1 MQGRIICI
9 NTSIHK
15 VLLENNTII
24 DCKTRGKLRNMD
36 IAPVVG
42 DLVMVD
48 TDKQVIEKVLK
59 RKNYL
64 ERPLISN
71 IDKLLI
77 VMSTAIPAFSSY
89 LIDKFLIIAK
99 SNNIEPIIVI
109 TKIDMISLKEKIE
122 IKKYIKYY
130 KKIGIK
136 VYINKDVSKIKKE
149 FKGCVVALCGQTGA
163 GKSSLLNR
171 IDASL
176 SLKTGEVSLSLGRGK
191 HTTRLVELLEVN
203 QGLIADTPGF
213 SSLEIKIPKN
223 DIKKYYPEFEVRCKY
238 KSCNH
243 VKEEGCKIIEL
254 VNKNKIP
261 KWRYENYLKFL
272 EEVGKEKY
280 QWKYQFQYYQMR

>member
-1 MQGRIICI
+1 MNGRIICI
-9 NTSIHK
+9 NASIHK

-36 IAPVVG
+36 ISPVVG
-42 DLVMVD
+42 DFVIVD
-48 TDKQVIEKVLK
+48 TNKQVIEKVLK

-77 VMSTAIPAFSSY
+77 VMSTAIPSFSSY

-109 TKIDMISLKEKIE
+109 TKTDMITFKEKID

-136 VYINKDVSKIKKE
+136 TYINKDVSKIKKE
-149 FKGCVVALCGQTGA
+149 FKDSVVALCGQTGA

-213 SSLEIKIPKN
+213 SSLEIKMPRN
-223 DIKKYYPEFEVRCKY
+223 DIKKYYPEFDIQCKY

-261 KWRYENYLKFL
+261 KWRYNNYLKFL
-272 EEVGKEKY
+272 EEVGKERY
-280 QWKYQFQYYQMR
+280 

>member
-109 TKIDMISLKEKIE
+109 TKIDMTSLKEKIE
-122 IKKYIKYY
+122 IK
-130 KKIGIK
+130 
-136 VYINKDVSKIKKE
+136 
-149 FKGCVVALCGQTGA
+149 
-163 GKSSLLNR
+163 
-171 IDASL
+171 
-176 SLKTGEVSLSLGRGK
+176 SLKRGECLMFVGEEHILTK
-191 HTTRLVELLEVN
+191 IDVDNFEK
-203 QGLIADTPGF
+203 
-213 SSLEIKIPKN
+213 EIIN
-223 DIKKYYPEFEVRCKY
+223 
-238 KSCNH
+238 
-243 VKEEGCKIIEL
+243 
-254 VNKNKIP
+254 
-261 KWRYENYLKFL
+261 
-272 EEVGKEKY
+272 
-280 QWKYQFQYYQMR
+280 

>member
-15 VLLENNTII
+15 VLLENNAII

-109 TKIDMISLKEKIE
+109 TKIDMTSLQEKIA

-223 DIKKYYPEFEVRCKY
+223 DIKKYYPEFELRCKY

-280 QWKYQFQYYQMR
+280 

>member
-15 VLLENNTII
+15 VLLENNTIL

-36 IAPVVG
+36 ISPVVG
-42 DLVMVD
+42 DFVIVD

-77 VMSTAIPAFSSY
+77 VMSTAIPSFSSY

-109 TKIDMISLKEKIE
+109 TKTDMISFKEKIDV
-122 IKKYIKYY
+122 KKYIKYY
-130 KKIGIK
+130 RKFGIK
-136 VYINKDVSKIKKE
+136 TYMNKDVLKIKKE
-149 FKGCVVALCGQTGA
+149 FKGSVVALCGQTGA

-223 DIKKYYPEFEVRCKY
+223 DIKKYYPEFNIQCKY

-243 VKEEGCKIIEL
+243 IKEDGCKVIEL

-261 KWRYENYLKFL
+261 KWRYDNYLKFL

-280 QWKYQFQYYQMR
+280 

>member
-15 VLLENNTII
+15 VLLENNTIL

-36 IAPVVG
+36 ISPVVG
-42 DLVMVD
+42 DFVIVD

-77 VMSTAIPAFSSY
+77 VMSTAIPSFSSY

-109 TKIDMISLKEKIE
+109 TKTDMISFKEKIDV
-122 IKKYIKYY
+122 KKYIKYY
-130 KKIGIK
+130 RKIGIK
-136 VYINKDVSKIKKE
+136 TYMNKDVLKIKKE
-149 FKGCVVALCGQTGA
+149 FNGSVVALCGQTGA

-213 SSLEIKIPKN
+213 SSLEIKIPKI
-223 DIKKYYPEFEVRCKY
+223 DIKKYYPEFNIQCKY

-243 VKEEGCKIIEL
+243 IKEDGCKVIEL

-261 KWRYENYLKFL
+261 KWRYDNYLKFL

-280 QWKYQFQYYQMR
+280 

>member
-15 VLLENNTII
+15 VLLENNTIL

-36 IAPVVG
+36 ISPVVG
-42 DLVMVD
+42 DFVIVD

-77 VMSTAIPAFSSY
+77 VMSTAIPSFSSY

-109 TKIDMISLKEKIE
+109 TKIDMTSLKEKIDV
-122 IKKYIKYY
+122 KKYIKYY
-130 KKIGIK
+130 RKIGIK
-136 VYINKDVSKIKKE
+136 TYMNKDVLKIKKE
-149 FKGCVVALCGQTGA
+149 FKGSVVALCGQTGA

-223 DIKKYYPEFEVRCKY
+223 DIKKYYPEFNIQCKY

-243 VKEEGCKIIEL
+243 IKEDGCKVIEL

-261 KWRYENYLKFL
+261 KWRYDNYLKFL

-280 QWKYQFQYYQMR
+280 

>member
-42 DLVMVD
+42 DFVMVD

-280 QWKYQFQYYQMR
+280 

>member
-15 VLLENNTII
+15 VLLENNTIL

-36 IAPVVG
+36 ISPVVG
-42 DLVMVD
+42 DFVIVD

-77 VMSTAIPAFSSY
+77 VMSTAIPSFSSY

-99 SNNIEPIIVI
+99 SNYIEPIIVI
-109 TKIDMISLKEKIE
+109 TKTDMISFKEKIDV
-122 IKKYIKYY
+122 KKYIKYY
-130 KKIGIK
+130 RKIGIK
-136 VYINKDVSKIKKE
+136 TYMNKDVLKIKKE
-149 FKGCVVALCGQTGA
+149 FKGSVVALCGQTGA

-223 DIKKYYPEFEVRCKY
+223 DIKKYYPEFNIQCKY

-243 VKEEGCKIIEL
+243 IKEDGCKVIEL

-261 KWRYENYLKFL
+261 KWRYDNYLKFL

-280 QWKYQFQYYQMR
+280 

>member
-9 NTSIHK
+9 NASIHK

-36 IAPVVG
+36 ISPVVG
-42 DLVMVD
+42 DFVIVD

-77 VMSTAIPAFSSY
+77 VMSTAIPSFSSY

-109 TKIDMISLKEKIE
+109 TKTDMISLKEKIDV
-122 IKKYIKYY
+122 KKYIKYY
-130 KKIGIK
+130 RKIGIK
-136 VYINKDVSKIKKE
+136 TYVNKEIFKIKRE
-149 FKGCVVALCGQTGA
+149 FKRSVVALCGQTGA

-191 HTTRLVELLEVN
+191 HTTRLVELMEVN

-223 DIKKYYPEFEVRCKY
+223 DIKKYYPEFDVGCKY

-243 VKEEGCKIIEL
+243 TKEDGCKVIEF

-261 KWRYENYLKFL
+261 KWRYNNYLKFL
-272 EEVGKEKY
+272 EETGKEKY
-280 QWKYQFQYYQMR
+280 